1 MIFNGKDFSQEIIN
15 DLKQRISL
23 LGFVPEFSDI
33 LVGQDGPS
41 VRYVNMKKNIAEN
54 LGINFISGSLPESS
68 TTLDVIN
75 KIKEISSREN
85 ICGIIVQLPLPDHIN
100 TQDVLNAVPVSL
112 DVDGLS
118 FEYSDN
124 FYSTLNHNGM
134 GILPTVNAV
143 NKILNQAL
151 NDNPQV
157 SGIKNFSIVGQGR
170 LVGKPITHLLKSQS
184 TLLDL
189 GWEIKTI
196 NIDTP
201 LSTKEQILK
210 QADVVISAVGSPK
223 IITGDQVKDGVI
235 VIDAGTLE
243 VGNTLVGDIDFES
256 IKDKASF
263 VTPTPGGV
271 GPVTVACLM
280 ENVVI
285 NAENKDK
292 SINK

>member
-1 MIFNGKDFSQEIIN
+1 MIFNGKEFSQKILD
-15 DLKQRISL
+15 DLKNKISSL
-23 LGFVPEFSDI
+23 DFVPEFSDI
-33 LVGQDGPS
+33 LVGSDGPS
-41 VRYVNMKKNIAEN
+41 LRYVNMKKNIAES
-54 LGINFISGSLPESS
+54 LGIDFISGVLPVSS

-75 KIKEISSREN
+75 KIKEISLRPN
-85 ICGIIVQLPLPDHIN
+85 ICGIIIQLPLPDHIN

-118 FEYSDN
+118 FEYSEN
-124 FYSTLNHNGM
+124 FYSTLNHSGM
-134 GILPTVNAV
+134 CILPTVNAV

-151 NDNPQV
+151 NNNPQV
-157 SGIKNFSIVGQGR
+157 SGIKNFAIVGQGR

-184 TLLDL
+184 TLLDF

-285 NAENKDK
+285 NA
-292 SINK
+292 INKNV